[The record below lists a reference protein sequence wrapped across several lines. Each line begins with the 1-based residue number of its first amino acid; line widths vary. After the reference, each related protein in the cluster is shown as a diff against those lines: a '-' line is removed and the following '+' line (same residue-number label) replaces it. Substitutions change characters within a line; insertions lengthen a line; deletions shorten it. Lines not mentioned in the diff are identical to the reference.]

1 MWATATGKRL
11 DCGSVQ
17 FGPMYISSPVDW
29 TCEHYNQM
37 DENLM
42 TSNVGVTWDRVQN
55 SACHGTL
62 KGKQVKYGAAMFEKQ
77 I

>member
-1 MWATATGKRL
+1 MATGNWKRL

-17 FGPMYISSPVDW
+17 FSPMYISSPVDW
-29 TCEHYNQM
+29 TCEHYDQM
-37 DENLM
+37 DENLT

-55 SACHGTL
+55 LAGHGTL
-62 KGKQVKYGAAMFEKQ
+62 KGKQVKYGVAMFEKQ